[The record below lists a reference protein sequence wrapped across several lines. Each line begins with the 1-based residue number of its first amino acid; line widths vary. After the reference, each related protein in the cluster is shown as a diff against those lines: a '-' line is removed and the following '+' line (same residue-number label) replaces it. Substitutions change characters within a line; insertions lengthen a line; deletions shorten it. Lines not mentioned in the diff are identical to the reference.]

1 MDPREEDVVMS
12 PSPTEVVKDS
22 PGLDVEAEIS
32 FPTVT
37 VLFMVPVGFDES
49 GVEVARVNSSVWPVI
64 VCVETEG
71 VVDSRLGIEEEARLL
86 PWLG

>member
-1 MDPREEDVVMS
+1 MDPREEDVVMC

-22 PGLDVEAEIS
+22 PGLDVEAETS

-37 VLFMVPVGFDES
+37 VLFKVPVGFDES
-49 GVEVARVNSSVWPVI
+49 GVEVVRMRSSVRPVI

-71 VVDSRLGIEEEARLL
+71 VEDSRVGIEEEARLL
-86 PWLG
+86 LWLG